1 MHLSVPSESHGSSL
15 FGARSVMPSFGR
27 NMEALLI
34 ILAAAA
40 AVISALTYPARPKCT
55 VAVSVITTT
64 IGAGALALL
73 MFGPKDYMLRIPS
86 SMTTILHPWILG
98 GFGTFL
104 IILGIGGIVG
114 FFARLLMGRK
124 TFR

>member
-1 MHLSVPSESHGSSL
+1 
-15 FGARSVMPSFGR
+15 
-27 NMEALLI
+27 MEALLI

-40 AVISALTYPARPKCT
+40 AVISAFTYPACPKCT

-64 IGAGALALL
+64 IGAGALTLL

-86 SMTTILHPWILG
+86 GMITILHPWILG
-98 GFGTFL
+98 GFGAFL
-104 IILGIGGIVG
+104 IILGVGGIVG
-114 FFARLLMGRK
+114 FSARLLISK